1 MKLFFCDI
9 TEASHKDFRKWF
21 ENTDSERKEA
31 VLRLKIAQK
40 RKLSI
45 AADNLC
51 RSAISD
57 FCGVSPESIVFRKN
71 EYGKPYAVDL
81 PVYFNISHSGD
92 MVVCAVSEREIGTDI
107 EKIRSINARTA
118 EKFAGL
124 QELEY
129 IKNSD
134 NGFFEIWTLK
144 EAYFK
149 CIGTGL
155 SSYIKN
161 VSFNIEGSKIS
172 CSESGFEFSFH
183 KIKEDYICSVCEK
196 ISE

>member
-40 RKLSI
+40 QKLSI

-57 FCGVSPESIVFRKN
+57 FCGVSPESIVFQKN

-155 SSYIKN
+155 SSDIKN

-172 CSESGFEFSFH
+172 CS
-183 KIKEDYICSVCEK
+183 VCEK